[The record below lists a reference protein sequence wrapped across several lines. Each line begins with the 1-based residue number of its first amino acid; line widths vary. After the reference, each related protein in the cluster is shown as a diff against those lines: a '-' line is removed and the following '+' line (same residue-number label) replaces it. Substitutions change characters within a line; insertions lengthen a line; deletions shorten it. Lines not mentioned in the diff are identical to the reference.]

1 MVSET
6 IKEKTS
12 LVKEIVNL
20 VIGIKPELEED
31 LSNDLDSFLIGI
43 LIASLEDE
51 FITEID
57 RGKWDTYFE
66 TTPIT
71 ISNIVGFIETFTD

>member
-51 FITEID
+51 FTAEID
-57 RGKWDTYFE
+57 RGKWDTHFE